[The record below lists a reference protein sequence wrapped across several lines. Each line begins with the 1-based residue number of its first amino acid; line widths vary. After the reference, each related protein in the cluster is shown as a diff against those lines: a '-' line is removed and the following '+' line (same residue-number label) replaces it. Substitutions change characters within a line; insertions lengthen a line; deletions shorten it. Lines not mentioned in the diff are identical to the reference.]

1 LAKERE
7 KGKERRKK
15 SFDSFFFFLF
25 EQKGGIFSFSF
36 FLFYSTVFINL
47 LLLLFMA
54 TYKVRLLNESKS
66 LDVVIPCAGDQ
77 FILEAAE
84 ENNIE
89 LPYSCRAGS
98 CSTCL
103 GKVSAGTLEQPD
115 QTFLDEDQLGQGFV
129 LTCVA
134 YPTSDVTVLT
144 HEEENLY

>member
-1 LAKERE
+1 MVK
-7 KGKERRKK
+7 
-15 SFDSFFFFLF
+15 
-25 EQKGGIFSFSF
+25 
-36 FLFYSTVFINL
+36 
-47 LLLLFMA
+47 
-54 TYKVRLLNESKS
+54 YKVRLLNAAQN
-66 LDVVIPCAGDQ
+66 LDVTIDCPDDK

-84 ENNIE
+84 DNNIE

-103 GKVSAGTLEQPD
+103 GKVTKGTIDQPD
-115 QTFLDEDQLGQGFV
+115 QTFLDEDQIGNGFV